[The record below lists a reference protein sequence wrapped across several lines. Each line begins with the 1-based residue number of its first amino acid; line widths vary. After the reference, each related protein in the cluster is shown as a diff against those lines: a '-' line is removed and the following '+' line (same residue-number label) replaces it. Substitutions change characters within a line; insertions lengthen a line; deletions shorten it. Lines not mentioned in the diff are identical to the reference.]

1 MTINISKEARNQI
14 VDSIQV
20 YFDNEMEE
28 PVGNL
33 VADALLD
40 FFLKEVGPSIYNQA
54 IRDAQAHMLARV
66 NDLDLEIFKDEFQYS
81 NP

>member
-14 VDSIQV
+14 VDSIQA
-20 YFDNEMEE
+20 YFDEEMEE

-40 FFLKEVGPSIYNQA
+40 FFVKEVGPSIYNQA
-54 IRDAQAHMLARV
+54 IRDAQTHMLARV
-66 NDLDLEIFKDEFQYS
+66 NDLDLEIFQDEFQYS
-81 NP
+81 NT